1 MTFNLIALVSGLASH
16 TQADTH
22 AASASTASPALR
34 RLQDA
39 EAAPSVR
46 ETEEKNAAL
55 PSAEL
60 VSPQQADSDSESPN
74 LRALWKST
82 EPKECVKV
90 HTDKPGGLYLKIVR
104 WINNCEQGTP
114 VKCTQ
119 QDEVY
124 CGDGRIVRV
133 DVWSGTQNQLWQG
146 TIFTNKNNGSYQQ
159 MTPTQK
165 WNPHWMAGGPCNNR
179 SPIAVTGKNNTT
191 CQVCTCQRTGPGRIC
206 SLIPQGASASKCI
219 VPTKGNFVGPSW

>member
-1 MTFNLIALVSGLASH
+1 MTFNLIALFSGLASH

-22 AASASTASPALR
+22 AASASTARPALR
-34 RLQDA
+34 GLQDA
-39 EAAPSVR
+39 EAPSVR
-46 ETEEKNAAL
+46 EETDEKNAAL

-74 LRALWKST
+74 LRALWA
-82 EPKECVKV
+82 EPRECVKV

-104 WINNCEQGTP
+104 WINNCEQGTTFR
-114 VKCTQ
+114 CTQ

-124 CGDGRIVRV
+124 CGNGKIVKV
-133 DVWSGTQNQLWQG
+133 DVWSAGSTCQLWQG
-146 TIFTNKNNGSYQQ
+146 TIFTNKNNGWYQQ

-165 WNPHWMAGGPCNNR
+165 WNPHWMAGQPCNNS
-179 SPIAVTGKNNTT
+179 SPIAVTGKYNRT

-206 SLIPQGASASKCI
+206 SLIPQGAPANKCI
-219 VPTKGNFVGPSW
+219 VPTRGNFVGPSW